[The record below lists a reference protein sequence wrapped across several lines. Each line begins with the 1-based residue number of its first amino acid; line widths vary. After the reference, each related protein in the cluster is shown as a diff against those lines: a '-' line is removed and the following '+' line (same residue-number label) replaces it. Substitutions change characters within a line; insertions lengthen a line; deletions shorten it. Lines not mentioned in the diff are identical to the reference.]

1 MGDRTKDRS
10 RRPGTLFCAL
20 LIVICLSGCESGKQS
35 SAFYPIDSLLTQQV
49 EHLTSI
55 RAALF
60 KTATLSGK
68 TDTIHYTPGD
78 TLAWNK
84 ELDVFRNLDIINKP
98 VNKGNYRID
107 DGLLDPGSNLTVKAF
122 ESTKE
127 APVVYLRIYYQ
138 GSIRKPRKIEALY
151 REKNVLYS
159 SSRLLSLEFQQIK
172 DNTVLTSYE
181 IEGGQRMVMGDSVE
195 FHIQGKVLID

>member
-1 MGDRTKDRS
+1 MAIGRRDRS
-10 RRPGTLFCAL
+10 RCFATSCCAL
-20 LIVICLSGCESGKQS
+20 LVVISLNGCESGKQS
-35 SAFYPIDSLLTQQV
+35 STFYPIDSLLSQQIL
-49 EHLTSI
+49 HLTTI

-78 TLAWNK
+78 TLAWRK
-84 ELDVFRNLDIINKP
+84 ELDVFRSLDIINKP
-98 VNKGNYRID
+98 VNKDNYRVH

-122 ESTKE
+122 ESIKE

-138 GSIRKPRKIEALY
+138 GSMRKPRKIEALY
-151 REKNVLYS
+151 REKNILYN
-159 SSRLLSLEFQQIK
+159 SSRLLSLEFQQVK